1 MSNYF
6 NFLHFKEVEV
16 STGLIKSFSC
26 KPIDRIS
33 SWIAK
38 KSYSTFPFLQIIIIG
53 SIFFFFFGVFTNTYA
68 WFVKGVK
75 SNTFSQNSHIL
86 CLRLC
91 SHVFIQCKSVSG
103 MITWVGVLKK
113 MLQIFLIQ
121 NKILFH
127 YMNFPKFCSKQ
138 DKMCACGS
146 LTL

>member
-1 MSNYF
+1 MVPS
-6 NFLHFKEVEV
+6 
-16 STGLIKSFSC
+16 
-26 KPIDRIS
+26 
-33 SWIAK
+33 
-38 KSYSTFPFLQIIIIG
+38 
-53 SIFFFFFGVFTNTYA
+53 FFFFFGVFTNTYA

-146 LTL
+146 LTLYFLAVFSVPNNLPYCSTGADFSRRGEHRGICNSNNQ